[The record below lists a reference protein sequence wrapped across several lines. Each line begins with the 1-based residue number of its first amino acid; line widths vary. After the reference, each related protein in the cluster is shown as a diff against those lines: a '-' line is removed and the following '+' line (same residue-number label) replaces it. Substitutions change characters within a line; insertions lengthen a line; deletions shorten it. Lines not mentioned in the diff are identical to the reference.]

1 MQVAQLGGNANN
13 GLQAGAWNWNV
24 NNDASNSNRNI
35 GPQPAVK
42 KYKIL
47 FTILSFFSCKT
58 FLSQKRKEDK

>member
-35 GPQPAVK
+35 GSQPAVK
-42 KYKIL
+42 KNKCYLLSYHFFLAKL
-47 FTILSFFSCKT
+47 F
-58 FLSQKRKEDK
+58 